1 MSKHTTIAPQEAAD
15 RLAIRDLVE
24 AYAHCADRMGRVD
37 RRQILATPRDPVGE
51 FLVLIECDCRVH
63 QHRIALARN
72 KR

>member
-1 MSKHTTIAPQEAAD
+1 MIAVA
-15 RLAIRDLVE
+15 
-24 AYAHCADRMGRVD
+24 MGRVD

-51 FLVLIECDCRVH
+51 FLVLIDRDLGVH